1 MFDRTTHGYAA
12 AVVGATL
19 GVLVSA
25 LVGSL
30 AVAAA
35 AGVSPAVVLTL
46 DQQGVMELGGVLLFP
61 YLGIVLLLGGPGGCW
76 VALRLHR
83 ASAGLATSLLLAMMS
98 LASFLWLY
106 TTVGSGADDPVVLP
120 YGLVVAVAASA
131 GIARFVV
138 LTAARLL
145 G

>member
-1 MFDRTTHGYAA
+1 MLGRSTHGYVA

-19 GVLVSA
+19 GVLVTG

-30 AVAAA
+30 ALAAA
-35 AGVSPAVVLTL
+35 AGVPPVVVLTL
-46 DQQGVMELGGVLLFP
+46 DQEGVMELGGILLFP

-76 VALRLHR
+76 VALRSHR
-83 ASAGLATSLLLAMMS
+83 AFGRLATSLLLALMS
-98 LASFLWLY
+98 LASFLAIY
-106 TTVGSGADDPVVLP
+106 SVVGSGPDDPVVLP
-120 YGLVVAVAASA
+120 YALVVAVAVSA

-138 LTAARLL
+138 LTVTRLL